1 MIRDVVSFL
10 DYSICA
16 EIALALFVTV
26 FIAVSIR
33 TVFRNRKEIEQMARL
48 PLEEGRKERSE

>member
-16 EIALALFVTV
+16 EIALALFVIV
-26 FIAVSIR
+26 FITVSIR
-33 TVFRNRKEIEQMARL
+33 TLFTNRREIDHMARL
-48 PLEEGRKERSE
+48 PLEEGRREHRE

>member
-1 MIRDVVSFL
+1 MIRDVVSYL
-10 DYSICA
+10 DYSIFA

-33 TVFRNRKEIEQMARL
+33 TVFRSRKEIEQMARL